1 MTTAIVATNK
11 TENGQMQSSLTNFNQ
26 RVLWRI
32 NDFCQAHGIGRTL
45 VYEEIKRGE
54 LKIIKVGNRTLIPD
68 SEAKAWQE
76 RKARASK

>member
-1 MTTAIVATNK
+1 MPNQIQTYSQLSTTA
-11 TENGQMQSSLTNFNQ
+11 
-26 RVLWRI
+26 RVNWRVD
-32 NDFCQAHGIGRTL
+32 DFCHAHGIGRTL

-54 LKIIKVGNRTLIPD
+54 LKIIKVGKRTLIPD

>member
-1 MTTAIVATNK
+1 MLDQNTTTSQMPTTA
-11 TENGQMQSSLTNFNQ
+11 
-26 RVLWRI
+26 RVNWRVD
-32 NDFCQAHGIGRTL
+32 DFAKAHGIGRTL

-76 RKARASK
+76 RKAGASQ

>member
-1 MTTAIVATNK
+1 MTNH
-11 TENGQMQSSLTNFNQ
+11 NSQLWNW
-26 RVLWRI
+26 RVD
-32 NDFCQAHGIGRTL
+32 DFCRAHGIGRTL

>member
-1 MTTAIVATNK
+1 MLDQNHTISQMPTTA
-11 TENGQMQSSLTNFNQ
+11 
-26 RVLWRI
+26 RVNWRVD
-32 NDFCQAHGIGRTL
+32 DFCHAHGIGRTL

-54 LKIIKVGNRTLIPD
+54 LKIIKVGKRTLIPD

>member
-1 MTTAIVATNK
+1 MIDQNFTNSQLPTTA
-11 TENGQMQSSLTNFNQ
+11 
-26 RVLWRI
+26 RVNWRVD
-32 NDFCQAHGIGRTL
+32 DFAKAHGIGRTL

-76 RKARASK
+76 RKAEAIQ

>member
-1 MTTAIVATNK
+1 MLDQIHTIS
-11 TENGQMQSSLTNFNQ
+11 QMPNIE
-26 RVLWRI
+26 RVNWRVD
-32 NDFCQAHGIGRTL
+32 DFCHAHGIGRTL

-76 RKARASK
+76 RKARASKCSQPL

>member
-1 MTTAIVATNK
+1 MARSACAPIF
-11 TENGQMQSSLTNFNQ
+11 GP
-26 RVLWRI
+26 RVNWRVE
-32 NDFCQAHGIGRTL
+32 DFCRAHGIGRTL

-54 LKIIKVGNRTLIPD
+54 LKIIKVGKRTLIPD

>member
-1 MTTAIVATNK
+1 MNRTDRKDMKMLNQNDTISQMPTTA
-11 TENGQMQSSLTNFNQ
+11 
-26 RVLWRI
+26 RVNWRVD
-32 NDFCQAHGIGRTL
+32 DFCHAHGIGRTL

-54 LKIIKVGNRTLIPD
+54 LKIIKVGKRTLIPD

>member
-1 MTTAIVATNK
+1 MLDQNHTIS
-11 TENGQMQSSLTNFNQ
+11 QMPNIE
-26 RVLWRI
+26 RVNWRVD
-32 NDFCQAHGIGRTL
+32 DFCQAYGIGRTL

-76 RKARASK
+76 RKARASQ